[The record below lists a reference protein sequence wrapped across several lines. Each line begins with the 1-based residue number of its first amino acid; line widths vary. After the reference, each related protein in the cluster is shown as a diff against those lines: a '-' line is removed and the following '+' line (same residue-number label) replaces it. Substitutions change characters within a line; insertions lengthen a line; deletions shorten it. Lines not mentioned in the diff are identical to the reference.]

1 MRRLALM
8 KRKQAYLGITV
19 FMLIVSF
26 CFVPTVI
33 SENSSNSPDNP
44 VTISQE
50 GTTSPSNMSITLVKP
65 AENTILNT
73 TANVS
78 FTFYPAING
87 SAQLTEASLWING
100 SRISYNQTVIVP
112 WQNNTIYHQITKNGT
127 YMWSIKLENSE
138 NAIIQSEERTLK
150 VELAEELAVELVAPK
165 NDTTITNSFNVSFVF
180 IPKINSSDYQLTG
193 ASLYIDNI
201 RVEDNQ
207 TAIVPDK
214 ENVIY
219 YVFSGNGSH
228 RWNIRLHSS
237 SGNAIFS
244 PASYNFT
251 LAVAPASPT
260 PTPTNRPTNT
270 PTAPPTTLPTS
281 TPTTPSPSPGG
292 SETELDLGTLIA
304 VAVIV
309 FSVVLIVTIF
319 LLRRRA
325 R

>member
-1 MRRLALM
+1 MRDLVLM
-8 KRKQAYLGITV
+8 NRKQAYLGITV

-33 SENSSNSPDNP
+33 SENSPTSSDNP
-44 VTISQE
+44 VTIFQE
-50 GTTSPSNMSITLVKP
+50 GEVSPSNMSITLVEPIDSATLDK
-65 AENTILNT
+65 A
-73 TANVS
+73 ANVS
-78 FTFYPAING
+78 FVFYPAING
-87 SAQLTEASLWING
+87 SAQLTGASLWING
-100 SRISYNQTVIVP
+100 SRVSYNQTAIVP
-112 WQNNTIYHQITKNGT
+112 WQNNTIYHQISQNGT
-127 YMWSIKLENSE
+127 YLWSVKLENSE
-138 NAIIQSEERTLK
+138 NNIVQSEERTLI
-150 VELAEELAVELVAPK
+150 VEKSEEIAVELVSPK
-165 NDTTITNSFNVSFVF
+165 NDATITNSFNVSFVF
-180 IPKINSSDYQLTG
+180 IPKINSSDYQLIG

-207 TAIVPDK
+207 TAIVPGE

-237 SGNAIFS
+237 SGNSVFS
-244 PASYNFT
+244 SDSYNFT

-260 PTPTNRPTNT
+260 PTPTARPTTT
-270 PTAPPTTLPTS
+270 PTPSPTTSPTS
-281 TPTTPSPSPGG
+281 TASPSPSPNGP
-292 SETELDLGTLIA
+292 ETKVDLWTLIA